1 MWNWRVIVY
10 LKSIKCFENSR
21 VVVFWSFWFQN
32 IHVKESFSR
41 KSTCLQ
47 VATFLG
53 NEFISMYF
61 TRHLV
66 RVFRS
71 VILQKVVFK
80 CNIWYCYFLSF
91 WGVIFQNGQV
101 LSKISTGIN
110 QNYLSVFDQ
119 SWNGKKDDFL
129 KLLFLNYFFSMFPWT
144 FDISDQ
150 LYWALVLFCKCK
162 LLLYVVLLNFLKID
176 RNFFRKWF
184 TTNLLKIIRVW
195 QTVKNIFT
203 IILQFIS
210 VKN

>member
-1 MWNWRVIVY
+1 M
-10 LKSIKCFENSR
+10 NS
-21 VVVFWSFWFQN
+21 FP
-32 IHVKESFSR
+32 
-41 KSTCLQ
+41 C
-47 VATFLG
+47 
-53 NEFISMYF
+53 
-61 TRHLV
+61 
-66 RVFRS
+66 
-71 VILQKVVFK
+71 ILQDTWLEF
-80 CNIWYCYFLSF
+80 WYCYFLSF

-144 FDISDQ
+144 FDISHH

-162 LLLYVVLLNFLKID
+162 LLLYVVLLNFLKIN

-210 VKN
+210 LKN